1 MVVCALTGVPLV
13 HSGCR
18 RMSGISLRGI
28 FSHAHAVSDVISFSL
43 SLSLTENPNTVWYT
57 ITNRNPSLVPR
68 LISSFGYE
76 KEPGYEATEILW
88 NMPHK
93 QPVPFTPFSNITL
106 YSLVLFLVG
115 KSALVSSFNLR
126 SRKSLKMGSGF
137 SPSNCLVNSTSA
149 IYCMHEQSMK
159 HVPSKKEKGG
169 AGYAKVPG
177 CFVGQCRLH
186 CLAFFQRLM

>member
-13 HSGCR
+13 HSGRR
-18 RMSGISLRGI
+18 RMSGI
-28 FSHAHAVSDVISFSL
+28 
-43 SLSLTENPNTVWYT
+43 SLTENPNTVWYT

-88 NMPHK
+88 NNMPHK
-93 QPVPFTPFSNITL
+93 QPVPFTPSSNITL
-106 YSLVLFLVG
+106 YSLVLFLAG
-115 KSALVSSFNLR
+115 KSALVSSFNLH